1 MSPAG
6 TVPGRTAA
14 ARWLTLLGIVMLAV
28 NLRPAVSS
36 LGVSLSAVRDSLG
49 FSGSTAGLLTTLPVL
64 CFAVVGA
71 GTTAGT
77 RRFGVHRTVLLAVT
91 LATAGML
98 VRGLTESTVVFLLAS
113 TTSLSGIAV
122 ANVALP
128 HLVKLHFPDR
138 IAAIAGLYSAL
149 LMTGAFLPT
158 VVTVP
163 VDEAAGTWRAG
174 LLLWAAVALLAVLPW
189 AALARHEVRADL
201 SVHGRVHFSML
212 LRSRLAWS
220 LAIFCG
226 VQSAMAYTQFGWLTQ
241 IYEDAGLSRQQASL
255 MLGLLSV
262 IGIPLPL
269 ILPWLFARIHDHRVF
284 VVVFSAS
291 GTIGFV
297 GLWLVPGT
305 VPALWAA
312 LMGIGGCAFP
322 YVLTMI
328 GMRARTPDATA
339 VLSGFVQSIGYLIA
353 AVGPLTAGVLY
364 DLTGAWD
371 IPLVLLAVLGVPMLV
386 AGLGFAR
393 EQYIEDE
400 VLP

>member
-1 MSPAG
+1 
-6 TVPGRTAA
+6 VPGRTAA
-14 ARWLTLLGIVMLAV
+14 ARWLTLLGIVMLAI

-71 GTTAGT
+71 GTTAMT

-98 VRGLTESTVVFLLAS
+98 VRGLTGSTVIFLLAS

-328 GMRARTPDATA
+328 GMRTRTPDATA

-400 VLP
+400 VLPAPR